1 MSNQK
6 LIYHGLVSRFSTLA
20 IDLEIMQAAGFDG
33 LEISAQKMRDVLAA
47 GYSRE
52 ELASWL
58 KDIYIPGIGFLLD
71 VERHGADEPTL
82 MTEAQEMLGLGKV
95 AGAKGLQ
102 VITGPVQVKAVEAFA
117 AGGSSGLYEGVLRL
131 PRAEQVSITA
141 QNLARIADLAA
152 QQGSIVYF
160 EALAWTPL
168 NKLSDQIEVIE
179 RAGRNNVKL
188 IVDFWHCYASGD
200 TPEAVARLDKNMI
213 YGVHVCDSLPFD
225 GGIPNEL
232 ILRDVPTGG
241 GALNLGEWADAVKS
255 TGYEGWWSC
264 ELFCRRQQL
273 GNSFEVARE
282 LQSLMSSL
290 VH

>member
-20 IDLEIMQAAGFDG
+20 IDLEILKAAGFDG

-58 KDIYIPGIGFLLD
+58 EDIYIPGIGFLLD

-102 VITGPVQVKAVEAFA
+102 VISGPVQVKAVEAFA

-131 PRAEQVSITA
+131 PRAEQVNITA

-179 RAGRNNVKL
+179 RVGRSNVKL

-213 YGVHVCDSLPFD
+213 YGVHVCDSLPFA
-225 GGIPNEL
+225 GGIPNEA

-241 GALNLGEWADAVKS
+241 GALNLREWADAVKS

-282 LQSLMSSL
+282 LQALMSSL

>member
-6 LIYHGLVSRFSTLA
+6 LIYHGLVSRYSTLA
-20 IDLEIMQAAGFDG
+20 IDLEIMKSAGFDG

-71 VERHGADEPTL
+71 VERHGTDEPAL
-82 MTEAQEMLGLGKV
+82 MAETQEMLGLGKV

-117 AGGSSGLYEGVLRL
+117 AGSSSGLYEGVLRL
-131 PRAEQVSITA
+131 PRAEQVRITA
-141 QNLARIADLAA
+141 QNLARIANLAA
-152 QQGSIVYF
+152 QQDSVVYF

-179 RAGRNNVKL
+179 RAGRSNVKL

-200 TPEAVARLDKNMI
+200 TPEAVAKLDKHMI
-213 YGVHVCDSLPFD
+213 YGVHVCDSLPFA
-225 GGIPNEL
+225 GGIPNEA

-241 GALNLGEWADAVKS
+241 GALNLREWADAVKS

-273 GNSFEVARE
+273 GNSFEVASE

-290 VH
+290 VR

>member
-6 LIYHGLVSRFSTLA
+6 LIYHGLVSRYSTLA
-20 IDLEIMQAAGFDG
+20 IDLEILKSAGFDG

-47 GYSRE
+47 GYTRE

-71 VERHGADEPTL
+71 VERHGADEANL
-82 MTEAQEMLGLGKV
+82 MAETREMLGLAKV

-102 VITGPVQVKAVEAFA
+102 VITGPVQVKAVEEFA

-131 PRAEQVSITA
+131 PRAEQVSITV
-141 QNLARIADLAA
+141 QNLTRIADLAA
-152 QQGSIVYF
+152 QQGSVVYF

-179 RAGRNNVKL
+179 RAERSNVKL

-200 TPEAVARLDKNMI
+200 NPEDVARLDKNMI
-213 YGVHVCDSLPFD
+213 YGVHVCDSLPFA
-225 GGIPNEL
+225 GGIPNEA
-232 ILRDVPTGG
+232 ILRDVPTGA
-241 GALNLGEWADAVKS
+241 GALNLREWTDAVKS
-255 TGYEGWWSC
+255 TGYKGWWSC

-282 LQSLMSSL
+282 LQSLMSTL
-290 VH
+290 VQ

>member
-20 IDLEIMQAAGFDG
+20 IDLEILKSAGFDG

-71 VERHGADEPTL
+71 VERHGADEPAL
-82 MTEAQEMLGLGKV
+82 MAEAQEMLGLGKV

-102 VITGPVQVKAVEAFA
+102 VITGPVQVKTVEAFA

-131 PRAEQVSITA
+131 PRAEQVRITA

-152 QQGSIVYF
+152 QQGCVVYF

-168 NKLSDQIEVIE
+168 NKLSDQVEVIE
-179 RAGRNNVKL
+179 RAGRSNVKL
-188 IVDFWHCYASGD
+188 IVDFWHCNASGD
-200 TPEAVARLDKNMI
+200 TPEAVAKLDKHMI
-213 YGVHVCDSLPFD
+213 YGVHVCDSLPFA
-225 GGIPNEL
+225 GGIPNET

-241 GALNLGEWADAVKS
+241 GALNLREWADAVKS

-290 VH
+290 VR